1 MKTIADLALGEVAKI
16 KNMDQL
22 PLRLRN
28 RYLDLGIAPGAY
40 VKLINK
46 VNFNRLYIIDIDDVE
61 LCLRKSDAQKII
73 VE

>member
-28 RYLDLGIAPGAY
+28 RYLDLGIAPGVY